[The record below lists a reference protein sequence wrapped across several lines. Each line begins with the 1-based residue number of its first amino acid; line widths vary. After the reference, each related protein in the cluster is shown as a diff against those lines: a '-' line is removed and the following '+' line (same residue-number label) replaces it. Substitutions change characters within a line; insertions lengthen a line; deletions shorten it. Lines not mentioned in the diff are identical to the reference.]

1 MPKNNFKKE
10 MFRHSYL
17 ELEEEDVNRVC
28 EKNTQLM
35 KEMMEKEFRDYYD
48 VLFPPNAGKREDK
61 KETGPEIFSEE
72 IEINN
77 EKPQSEEVRKLFR
90 KISLKTHPD
99 INDGKYKDEFM
110 EAKKSYE
117 KKDVAKLFKIASL
130 LGIDTPE
137 PSTEMVEAL
146 RVNNDSLQEKI
157 AKRKNTTA
165 WLWENLNT
173 DDDKKA
179 LIKFILASYGVNLQ
193 GEH

>member
-1 MPKNNFKKE
+1 

-17 ELEEEDVNRVC
+17 NLEEEDVSKIC
-28 EKNTQLM
+28 EKNNQLI

-48 VLFPPNAGKREDK
+48 IMFPPEPEKSEGA
-61 KETGPEIFSEE
+61 KEAGPETFSEE

-77 EKPQSEEVRKLFR
+77 KEPQPEEVKKLFR

-110 EAKKSYE
+110 EAKKAYE
-117 KKDVAKLFKIASL
+117 SKNVAKLVKIASL
-130 LGIDTPE
+130 LEIDIPE
-137 PSTEMVEAL
+137 PSTEMVEAIKE
-146 RVNNDSLQEKI
+146 NNDFLQERI

-173 DDDKKA
+173 DEDKRE
-179 LIKFILASYGVNLQ
+179 LIKYILASYGVSL
-193 GEH
+193 